1 MREKFYNHLKMENIT
16 DADYMHTKE
25 FARILKKKLGEF
37 HDLHFQSNT
46 LLLAD
51 VFTIFR
57 TYISNYMGLILLIFF
72 SAPGLAWALV
82 LKKNKVKI
90 NLLTDIDVLLMVEKV
105 IRGGIC
111 HVIHQYGKVNTKYM
125 KDYDKSK

>member
-1 MREKFYNHLKMENIT
+1 
-16 DADYMHTKE
+16 
-25 FARILKKKLGEF
+25 
-37 HDLHFQSNT
+37 
-46 LLLAD
+46 
-51 VFTIFR
+51 
-57 TYISNYMGLILLIFF
+57 MGLILLIFF

-105 IRGGIC
+105 IRGGTC

>member
-1 MREKFYNHLKMENIT
+1 
-16 DADYMHTKE
+16 
-25 FARILKKKLGEF
+25 
-37 HDLHFQSNT
+37 
-46 LLLAD
+46 
-51 VFTIFR
+51 
-57 TYISNYMGLILLIFF
+57 MGLILLIFF

-105 IRGGIC
+105 IRGEIC